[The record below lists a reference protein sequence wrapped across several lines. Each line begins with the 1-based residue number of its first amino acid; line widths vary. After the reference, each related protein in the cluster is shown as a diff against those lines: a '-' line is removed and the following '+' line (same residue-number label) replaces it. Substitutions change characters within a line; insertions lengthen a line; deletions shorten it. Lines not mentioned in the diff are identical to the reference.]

1 MKQIPTTIRNTAIG
15 VPPESGWM
23 QVLVYI
29 LQNPSLLIVV
39 QDDRVH
45 RSRRS
50 RCNLLP
56 HIVSSS
62 ILFTYRSA
70 YNSKSDFLI
79 QVVITAV
86 LHEIFDRLGR
96 ASDTGKPNAFCFTE
110 TTTSH
115 HLFNRATELKIPA
128 LMEEDMTTKVGLEYW
143 RNFEIPITK
152 VDESVWIQFI
162 RCRVQVVEVPGMLLS
177 SLGHQAT

>member
-1 MKQIPTTIRNTAIG
+1 
-15 VPPESGWM
+15 M

-29 LQNPSLLIVV
+29 PQNPSLLIVV

-50 RCNLLP
+50 RCNFLP

-62 ILFTYRSA
+62 ILFTYRSV
-70 YNSKSDFLI
+70 YNSKSDFLF

-96 ASDTGKPNAFCFTE
+96 ASDTGKPNALCFTE
-110 TTTSH
+110 TIV
-115 HLFNRATELKIPA
+115 ELPSIGPA
-128 LMEEDMTTKVGLEYW
+128 DFIASKALLKAMLQ
-143 RNFEIPITK
+143 F
-152 VDESVWIQFI
+152 DEFKKEWSSQRCEGSVVF
-162 RCRVQVVEVPGMLLS
+162 L
-177 SLGHQAT
+177 

>member
-1 MKQIPTTIRNTAIG
+1 MKQIPTTIRSTAIG

-29 LQNPSLLIVV
+29 PQNPSLLIVV

-50 RCNLLP
+50 RCNFLP

-62 ILFTYRSA
+62 ILFTYRSV
-70 YNSKSDFLI
+70 YISKSDFLF

-96 ASDTGKPNAFCFTE
+96 ASDTGKPNALCFTE
-110 TTTSH
+110 TIV
-115 HLFNRATELKIPA
+115 ELPSIGPA
-128 LMEEDMTTKVGLEYW
+128 DFIASKALLKAMLQ
-143 RNFEIPITK
+143 F
-152 VDESVWIQFI
+152 DEFKKEWSSQRCEGSVVF
-162 RCRVQVVEVPGMLLS
+162 L
-177 SLGHQAT
+177 

>member
-1 MKQIPTTIRNTAIG
+1 MKQILTTIRNTASG

-50 RCNLLP
+50 RCNFLP

-70 YNSKSDFLI
+70 YNGKSDFLI

-96 ASDTGKPNAFCFTE
+96 ASDTGKPNALCFTE

-115 HLFNRATELKIPA
+115 HLFNRATELKTSA
-128 LMEEDMTTKVGLEYW
+128 LMEEDMTTKVGLEFW

-152 VDESVWIQFI
+152 VDESV
-162 RCRVQVVEVPGMLLS
+162 
-177 SLGHQAT
+177 